1 MENVKLMD
9 QMQVLTLLNIP
20 FICTDV
26 DCIKKRYDID
36 ASKTFIE
43 NTEK

>member
-20 FICTDV
+20 LLSVLTE
-26 DCIKKRYDID
+26 CIKKRYDID
-36 ASKTFIE
+36 ASKAFVL
-43 NTEK
+43 NEK